1 MTSTVSF
8 KDKLKQIF
16 SVILWDLK
24 GCKASLMV
32 YTILASVFTVII
44 FTLVF
49 VLTADQTSFSPLFST
64 ESSPK
69 ISLSEKMQVFQVI
82 SSAIIGFLTLIFAII
97 YTVQIF
103 SYMHNKRKV
112 DFYGS
117 LPISRARLFLAKY
130 GAAYLFSIIP
140 MLVFM
145 GIIAIASVCTGTLL
159 LPQVTNMYV
168 NFIVGTLACISAY
181 GFLSACCGTTFNTVI
196 MFIAVCACYPL
207 SMVFVRAY
215 IDAFF
220 TGSYTGNFSD
230 SFITN
235 ALNPIS
241 AYFGNNLIYWIIF
254 SVVCIALGTLL
265 IMKRRSERAQTSFA
279 YYIPCHIIKVIVSF
293 LAGMFLGTMFGA
305 INVFGNGVGGF
316 VFGFILAS
324 APTFLIVHMIFY
336 KGLKQIVRTIPI
348 YAGLAVVVIVGV
360 VLINLDVF
368 GYNTYVPKSEDVK
381 SAGLICSEYS
391 TVGKNI
397 SKYYT
402 KSAGDFTDEA
412 DIKSIINVH
421 NEILTK
427 KKTNTTSKAKF
438 SSVWGSMLYNT
449 LREYASD
456 EIITVAYKLNSG
468 RTVTRYYSKNLLEM
482 AATFDYEPIDYTDDT
497 YDVDYGYSSSGF
509 TQIYTA
515 AKPVLSSKPYIMKY
529 SGVANAGLNEDFQ
542 VSSVTVH
549 ALTKTYSED
558 SVYSSTIENYG
569 EYSYDE
575 KEKDPKEIAE
585 KNSIMNDIN
594 AAFKKDLEADTA
606 YLNGVLYDPFAL
618 LYNDDIFYDSSNDE
632 DSVYSFDSLKYIRE
646 KYSKDYVCKIQL
658 TYTNYDPE
666 KAKKFIFGT
675 NSTEEYEYYFVPKS
689 YTNTIEVL
697 KKYGLLKAD
706 YTLNKN
712 SEYFN
717 VPEYGDYDTVYER

>member
-24 GCKASLMV
+24 GCKGSLMV

-82 SSAIIGFLTLIFAII
+82 SSTVIGFLTLIFAII

-145 GIIAIASVCTGTLL
+145 GIIAIASICTGTLL

-220 TGSYTGNFSD
+220 TGAYTQTFSK

-254 SVVCIALGTLL
+254 SIACVAFGTLL

-293 LAGMFLGTMFGA
+293 LTGMFLGTMFGS

-360 VLINLDVF
+360 ALINLDVF

-381 SAGLICSEYS
+381 SAGIILTQHYYPKDKNFSRVMSKSAEDFTSSSDIDSIVKIHNNIINSKS
-391 TVGKNI
+391 TKLKSVGK
-397 SKYYT
+397 
-402 KSAGDFTDEA
+402 F
-412 DIKSIINVH
+412 
-421 NEILTK
+421 
-427 KKTNTTSKAKF
+427 KT
-438 SSVWGSMLYNT
+438 VWGFMLYNAFDD
-449 LREYASD
+449 LSYDDVYA
-456 EIITVAYKLNSG
+456 ITYKLNNG
-468 RTVTRYYSKNLLEM
+468 RKVNRFYSASMISLVNSMNTVYSDEYYYDDYGSFDTDGINKIANPLISSKTYVTKYSALMNSKANSELGAKYAEVTAM
-482 AATFDYEPIDYTDDT
+482 VKGSDYASESCINGQKSYFSNSEDEDYESNKVI
-497 YDVDYGYSSSGF
+497 
-509 TQIYTA
+509 
-515 AKPVLSSKPYIMKY
+515 
-529 SGVANAGLNEDFQ
+529 LNELNE
-542 VSSVTVH
+542 
-549 ALTKTYSED
+549 AL
-558 SVYSSTIENYG
+558 
-569 EYSYDE
+569 
-575 KEKDPKEIAE
+575 
-585 KNSIMNDIN
+585 
-594 AAFKKDLEADTA
+594 KKDFEADDR
-606 YLNGVLYDPFAL
+606 YLNGVLYDPFGIIVDNS
-618 LYNDDIFYDSSNDE
+618 YNYEYYDGYSYSSSEEISPGEEIGSLPQIKQQFSND
-632 DSVYSFDSLKYIRE
+632 F
-646 KYSKDYVCKIQL
+646 VCKLKIEYKLGEKGFFDLTHSQCEYYYIPK
-658 TYTNYDPE
+658 TYTN
-666 KAKKFIFGT
+666 T
-675 NSTEEYEYYFVPKS
+675 L
-689 YTNTIEVL
+689 EVL
-697 KKYGLLKAD
+697 KKYGLINSD
-706 YTLNKN
+706 YTINKN
-712 SEYFN
+712 SQFYNSYNYEY
-717 VPEYGDYDTVYER
+717 

>member
-24 GCKASLMV
+24 GCKGSLMV

-49 VLTADQTSFSPLFST
+49 VLTADQTSFSSLFST
-64 ESSPK
+64 ESSQK

-82 SSAIIGFLTLIFAII
+82 SSAVIGFLTLIFAII

-130 GAAYLFSIIP
+130 GAAYLFSIVP

-145 GIIAIASVCTGTLL
+145 GIIAIASICTGTLL

-220 TGSYTGNFSD
+220 TGAYTQTFSK

-254 SVVCIALGTLL
+254 SIACVAFGTLL

-293 LAGMFLGTMFGA
+293 LTGMFLGTMFGSL
-305 INVFGNGVGGF
+305 NVFGNGVGGF

-360 VLINLDVF
+360 ALINLDVF

-381 SAGLICSEYS
+381 SAGIILTQHYYPKDKNFSRVMSKSAEDFTSSSDIDSIVKIHNNIINSKS
-391 TVGKNI
+391 TKLKSVGK
-397 SKYYT
+397 
-402 KSAGDFTDEA
+402 F
-412 DIKSIINVH
+412 
-421 NEILTK
+421 
-427 KKTNTTSKAKF
+427 KT
-438 SSVWGSMLYNT
+438 VWGFMLYNAFDD
-449 LREYASD
+449 LSYDDVYA
-456 EIITVAYKLNSG
+456 ITYKLNNG
-468 RTVTRYYSKNLLEM
+468 RKVNRFYSASMISLVNSMNTVYSD
-482 AATFDYEPIDYTDDT
+482 DY
-497 YDVDYGYSSSGF
+497 DYGYGYGSLDTDG
-509 TQIYTA
+509 INKIA
-515 AKPVLSSKPYIMKY
+515 NPLISSKTYVTKY
-529 SGVANAGLNEDFQ
+529 SALMNSKANSELGAKYAVVTAMVKGSDYAAESCINGKKSYFSNSEDEDYESNKVILNELNE
-542 VSSVTVH
+542 
-549 ALTKTYSED
+549 AL
-558 SVYSSTIENYG
+558 
-569 EYSYDE
+569 
-575 KEKDPKEIAE
+575 
-585 KNSIMNDIN
+585 
-594 AAFKKDLEADTA
+594 KKDFEADDR
-606 YLNGVLYDPFAL
+606 YLNGVLYDPFGIIVDNS
-618 LYNDDIFYDSSNDE
+618 YNYEYYDGYSYSSSEEISPSEEIGSLPQIKQQFSND
-632 DSVYSFDSLKYIRE
+632 F
-646 KYSKDYVCKIQL
+646 VCKLKIEYKLGEKGFFDLTHSQCEYYYIPK
-658 TYTNYDPE
+658 TYTN
-666 KAKKFIFGT
+666 T
-675 NSTEEYEYYFVPKS
+675 L
-689 YTNTIEVL
+689 EVL
-697 KKYGLLKAD
+697 KKYGLINSD
-706 YTLNKN
+706 YTINKN
-712 SEYFN
+712 SQFYNSYNYEY
-717 VPEYGDYDTVYER
+717 

>member
-24 GCKASLMV
+24 GCKGSLMV

-49 VLTADQTSFSPLFST
+49 VLTADQTSFSSLFST
-64 ESSPK
+64 ESSQK

-82 SSAIIGFLTLIFAII
+82 SSAVIGFLTLIFAII

-130 GAAYLFSIIP
+130 GAAYLFSIVP

-145 GIIAIASVCTGTLL
+145 GIIAIASICTGTLL

-220 TGSYTGNFSD
+220 TGAYTQTFSK

-241 AYFGNNLIYWIIF
+241 AYFGNNLIYWLVF
-254 SVVCIALGTLL
+254 SAACIAFGTLL

-293 LAGMFLGTMFGA
+293 LTGMFLGTMFGS

-360 VLINLDVF
+360 ALINLDVF

-381 SAGLICSEYS
+381 SAGIILTQHYYPKDKNFSRVMSKSAEDFTSSSDIDSIVKIHNNIINSKS
-391 TVGKNI
+391 TKLKSVGK
-397 SKYYT
+397 
-402 KSAGDFTDEA
+402 F
-412 DIKSIINVH
+412 
-421 NEILTK
+421 
-427 KKTNTTSKAKF
+427 KT
-438 SSVWGSMLYNT
+438 VWGFMLYNAFDD
-449 LREYASD
+449 LSYDDVYA
-456 EIITVAYKLNSG
+456 ITYKLNNG
-468 RTVTRYYSKNLLEM
+468 RKVNRFYSASMISLVNSMNTVYSDEYYYDDYGSFDTDGINKIANPLISSKTYVTKYSALMNSKANSELGAKYAEVTAM
-482 AATFDYEPIDYTDDT
+482 VKGSDYASESCINGQKSYFSNSEDEDYESNKVI
-497 YDVDYGYSSSGF
+497 
-509 TQIYTA
+509 
-515 AKPVLSSKPYIMKY
+515 
-529 SGVANAGLNEDFQ
+529 LNELNE
-542 VSSVTVH
+542 
-549 ALTKTYSED
+549 AL
-558 SVYSSTIENYG
+558 
-569 EYSYDE
+569 
-575 KEKDPKEIAE
+575 
-585 KNSIMNDIN
+585 
-594 AAFKKDLEADTA
+594 KKDFEADDR
-606 YLNGVLYDPFAL
+606 YLNGVLYDPFGIIVDNS
-618 LYNDDIFYDSSNDE
+618 YNYEYYDGYSYSSSEEISPSEEIGSLPQIKQQFSND
-632 DSVYSFDSLKYIRE
+632 F
-646 KYSKDYVCKIQL
+646 VCKLKIEYKLGEKGFFDLTHSQCEYYYIPK
-658 TYTNYDPE
+658 TYTN
-666 KAKKFIFGT
+666 T
-675 NSTEEYEYYFVPKS
+675 L
-689 YTNTIEVL
+689 EVL
-697 KKYGLLKAD
+697 KKYGLINSD
-706 YTLNKN
+706 YTINKN
-712 SEYFN
+712 SQFYNSYNYEY
-717 VPEYGDYDTVYER
+717 

>member
-24 GCKASLMV
+24 GCKGSLMV

-49 VLTADQTSFSPLFST
+49 VLTADQTSFSSLFST
-64 ESSPK
+64 ESSSK

-82 SSAIIGFLTLIFAII
+82 SSAVIGFLTLIFAII

-130 GAAYLFSIIP
+130 GAAYLFSIVP

-145 GIIAIASVCTGTLL
+145 GIIAIASICTGTLL

-220 TGSYTGNFSD
+220 TGAYTQTFSK

-241 AYFGNNLIYWIIF
+241 AYFGNNLIYWLVF
-254 SVVCIALGTLL
+254 SAACIAFGTLL

-293 LAGMFLGTMFGA
+293 LTGMFLGTMFGSL
-305 INVFGNGVGGF
+305 NVFGNGVGGF

-360 VLINLDVF
+360 ALINLDVF

-381 SAGLICSEYS
+381 SAGIILTQHYYPKDKNFSRVMSKSAEDFTSSSDIDSIVKIHNNIINSKS
-391 TVGKNI
+391 TKLKSVGK
-397 SKYYT
+397 
-402 KSAGDFTDEA
+402 F
-412 DIKSIINVH
+412 
-421 NEILTK
+421 
-427 KKTNTTSKAKF
+427 KT
-438 SSVWGSMLYNT
+438 VWGFMLYNAFDD
-449 LREYASD
+449 LSYDDVYA
-456 EIITVAYKLNSG
+456 ITYKLNNG
-468 RTVTRYYSKNLLEM
+468 RKVNRFYSASMISLVNSMNTVYSDDYYDDYDLDTDGINKIANPLISSKTYVTKYSALMNSKANSELGAKYAEVTAM
-482 AATFDYEPIDYTDDT
+482 VKGSDYAAESCINGKKSYFSNSEDEDYESNKVI
-497 YDVDYGYSSSGF
+497 
-509 TQIYTA
+509 
-515 AKPVLSSKPYIMKY
+515 
-529 SGVANAGLNEDFQ
+529 LNELNE
-542 VSSVTVH
+542 
-549 ALTKTYSED
+549 AL
-558 SVYSSTIENYG
+558 
-569 EYSYDE
+569 
-575 KEKDPKEIAE
+575 
-585 KNSIMNDIN
+585 
-594 AAFKKDLEADTA
+594 KKDFEADDR
-606 YLNGVLYDPFAL
+606 YLNGVLYDPFGIIVDNS
-618 LYNDDIFYDSSNDE
+618 YKYEYYDGYSYSSSEEISPSEEIGSLPQIKQQFSND
-632 DSVYSFDSLKYIRE
+632 F
-646 KYSKDYVCKIQL
+646 VCKLKIEYKLGEKGFFDLTHSQCEYYYIPK
-658 TYTNYDPE
+658 TYTN
-666 KAKKFIFGT
+666 T
-675 NSTEEYEYYFVPKS
+675 L
-689 YTNTIEVL
+689 EVL
-697 KKYGLLKAD
+697 KKYGLINSD
-706 YTLNKN
+706 YTINKN
-712 SEYFN
+712 SQFYNSYNYEY
-717 VPEYGDYDTVYER
+717 

>member
-24 GCKASLMV
+24 GCKGSLMV

-82 SSAIIGFLTLIFAII
+82 SSTVIGFLTLIFAII

-145 GIIAIASVCTGTLL
+145 GIIAIASICTGTLL

-220 TGSYTGNFSD
+220 TGAYTQTFSK

-241 AYFGNNLIYWIIF
+241 AYFGNNLIYWLVF
-254 SVVCIALGTLL
+254 SAACIAFGTLL

-293 LAGMFLGTMFGA
+293 LTGMFLGTMFGSL
-305 INVFGNGVGGF
+305 NVFGNGVGGF

-360 VLINLDVF
+360 ALINLDVF

-381 SAGLICSEYS
+381 SAGIILTQHYYPKDKNFSRVMSKSAEDFTSSSDIDSIVKIHNNIINSKS
-391 TVGKNI
+391 TKLKSVGK
-397 SKYYT
+397 
-402 KSAGDFTDEA
+402 F
-412 DIKSIINVH
+412 
-421 NEILTK
+421 
-427 KKTNTTSKAKF
+427 KT
-438 SSVWGSMLYNT
+438 VWGFMLYNAFDD
-449 LREYASD
+449 LSYDDVYA
-456 EIITVAYKLNSG
+456 ITYKLNNG
-468 RTVTRYYSKNLLEM
+468 RKVNRFYSASMISLVNSMNTVYSDEYYYDDYGSFDTDGINKIANPLISSKTYVTKYSALMNSKANSELGAKYAEVTAM
-482 AATFDYEPIDYTDDT
+482 VKGSDYAAESCINGQKSYFSNSEDEDYESNKVI
-497 YDVDYGYSSSGF
+497 
-509 TQIYTA
+509 
-515 AKPVLSSKPYIMKY
+515 
-529 SGVANAGLNEDFQ
+529 LNELNE
-542 VSSVTVH
+542 
-549 ALTKTYSED
+549 AL
-558 SVYSSTIENYG
+558 
-569 EYSYDE
+569 
-575 KEKDPKEIAE
+575 
-585 KNSIMNDIN
+585 
-594 AAFKKDLEADTA
+594 KKDFEADDR
-606 YLNGVLYDPFAL
+606 YLNGVLYDPFGIIVDNS
-618 LYNDDIFYDSSNDE
+618 YNYEYYDGYSYSSSEEISPSEEIGSLPQIKQQFSND
-632 DSVYSFDSLKYIRE
+632 F
-646 KYSKDYVCKIQL
+646 VCKLKIEYKLGEKGFFDLTHSQCEYYYIPK
-658 TYTNYDPE
+658 TYTN
-666 KAKKFIFGT
+666 T
-675 NSTEEYEYYFVPKS
+675 L
-689 YTNTIEVL
+689 EVL
-697 KKYGLLKAD
+697 KKYGLINSD
-706 YTLNKN
+706 YTINKN
-712 SEYFN
+712 SQFYNSYNYEY
-717 VPEYGDYDTVYER
+717 

>member
-24 GCKASLMV
+24 GCKGSLMV

-49 VLTADQTSFSPLFST
+49 VLTADQTSFSSLFST

-130 GAAYLFSIIP
+130 GAAYLFSIVP

-145 GIIAIASVCTGTLL
+145 GIIAIASICTGTLL

-220 TGSYTGNFSD
+220 TGAYTQTFSK

-241 AYFGNNLIYWIIF
+241 AYFGNNLIYWLVF
-254 SVVCIALGTLL
+254 SAACIAFGTLL

-293 LAGMFLGTMFGA
+293 LTGMFLGTMFGSL
-305 INVFGNGVGGF
+305 NVFGNGVGGF

-360 VLINLDVF
+360 ALINLDVF

-381 SAGLICSEYS
+381 SAGIILTQHYYPKDKNFSRVMSKSAEDFTSSSDIDSIVKIHNNIINSKS
-391 TVGKNI
+391 TKLKSVGK
-397 SKYYT
+397 
-402 KSAGDFTDEA
+402 F
-412 DIKSIINVH
+412 
-421 NEILTK
+421 
-427 KKTNTTSKAKF
+427 KT
-438 SSVWGSMLYNT
+438 VWGFMLYNAFDD
-449 LREYASD
+449 LSYDDVYA
-456 EIITVAYKLNSG
+456 ITYKLNNG
-468 RTVTRYYSKNLLEM
+468 RKVNRFYSASMISLVNSMNTVYSD
-482 AATFDYEPIDYTDDT
+482 DYDD
-497 YDVDYGYSSSGF
+497 DYGYGSLDTDG
-509 TQIYTA
+509 INKIA
-515 AKPVLSSKPYIMKY
+515 NPLISSKTYVTKY
-529 SGVANAGLNEDFQ
+529 SALMNSKANSELGAKYAEVTAMVKGSDYAAESCINGQKSYFSNSEDEDYELNKVILNELNE
-542 VSSVTVH
+542 
-549 ALTKTYSED
+549 AL
-558 SVYSSTIENYG
+558 
-569 EYSYDE
+569 
-575 KEKDPKEIAE
+575 
-585 KNSIMNDIN
+585 
-594 AAFKKDLEADTA
+594 KKDFEADDR
-606 YLNGVLYDPFAL
+606 YLNGVLYDPFGIIVDNS
-618 LYNDDIFYDSSNDE
+618 YKYEYYDGYSYSSSEEISPSEEIGSLPQIKQQFSND
-632 DSVYSFDSLKYIRE
+632 F
-646 KYSKDYVCKIQL
+646 VCKLKIEYKLGEKGFFDLTHSQCEYYYIPK
-658 TYTNYDPE
+658 TYTN
-666 KAKKFIFGT
+666 T
-675 NSTEEYEYYFVPKS
+675 L
-689 YTNTIEVL
+689 EVL
-697 KKYGLLKAD
+697 KKYGLINSD
-706 YTLNKN
+706 YTINKN
-712 SEYFN
+712 SQFYNSYNYEY
-717 VPEYGDYDTVYER
+717 

>member
-24 GCKASLMV
+24 GCKGSLMV

-49 VLTADQTSFSPLFST
+49 VLTADQTSFSSLFST
-64 ESSPK
+64 ESSQK

-82 SSAIIGFLTLIFAII
+82 SSAVIGFLTLIFAII

-130 GAAYLFSIIP
+130 GAAYLFSIVP

-145 GIIAIASVCTGTLL
+145 GIIAIASICTGTLL

-220 TGSYTGNFSD
+220 TGAYTQTFSK

-241 AYFGNNLIYWIIF
+241 AYFGNNLIYWLVF
-254 SVVCIALGTLL
+254 SAACIAFGTLL

-293 LAGMFLGTMFGA
+293 LTGMFLGTMFGSL
-305 INVFGNGVGGF
+305 NVFGNGVGGF

-360 VLINLDVF
+360 ALINLDVF

-381 SAGLICSEYS
+381 SAGIILTQHYYPKDKNFSRVMSKSAEDFTSSSDIDSIVKIHNNIINSKS
-391 TVGKNI
+391 TKLKSVGK
-397 SKYYT
+397 
-402 KSAGDFTDEA
+402 F
-412 DIKSIINVH
+412 
-421 NEILTK
+421 
-427 KKTNTTSKAKF
+427 KT
-438 SSVWGSMLYNT
+438 VWGFMLYNAFDD
-449 LREYASD
+449 LSYDDVYA
-456 EIITVAYKLNSG
+456 ITYKLNNG
-468 RTVTRYYSKNLLEM
+468 RKVNRFYSASMISLVNSMNTVYSDEYYYDDYGSFDTDGINKIANPLISSKTYVTKYSALMNSKANSELGAKYAEVTAM
-482 AATFDYEPIDYTDDT
+482 VKGSDYASESCINGQKSYFSNSEDEDYESNKVI
-497 YDVDYGYSSSGF
+497 
-509 TQIYTA
+509 
-515 AKPVLSSKPYIMKY
+515 
-529 SGVANAGLNEDFQ
+529 LNELNE
-542 VSSVTVH
+542 
-549 ALTKTYSED
+549 AL
-558 SVYSSTIENYG
+558 
-569 EYSYDE
+569 
-575 KEKDPKEIAE
+575 
-585 KNSIMNDIN
+585 
-594 AAFKKDLEADTA
+594 KKDFEADDR
-606 YLNGVLYDPFAL
+606 YLNGVLYDPFGIIVDNS
-618 LYNDDIFYDSSNDE
+618 YNYEYYDGYSYSSSEEISPGEEIGSLPQIKQQFSND
-632 DSVYSFDSLKYIRE
+632 F
-646 KYSKDYVCKIQL
+646 VCKLKIEYKLGEKGFFDLTHSQCEYYYIPK
-658 TYTNYDPE
+658 TYTN
-666 KAKKFIFGT
+666 T
-675 NSTEEYEYYFVPKS
+675 L
-689 YTNTIEVL
+689 EVL
-697 KKYGLLKAD
+697 KKYGLINSD
-706 YTLNKN
+706 YTINKN
-712 SEYFN
+712 SQFYNSYNYEY
-717 VPEYGDYDTVYER
+717 

>member
-24 GCKASLMV
+24 GCKGSLMV

-49 VLTADQTSFSPLFST
+49 VLTADQTSFSSLFST
-64 ESSPK
+64 ESSQK

-82 SSAIIGFLTLIFAII
+82 SSAVIGFLTLIFAII

-130 GAAYLFSIIP
+130 GAAYLFSIVP

-145 GIIAIASVCTGTLL
+145 GIIAIASICTGTLL

-220 TGSYTGNFSD
+220 TGAYTQTFSK

-254 SVVCIALGTLL
+254 SIACVAFGTLL

-293 LAGMFLGTMFGA
+293 LTGMFLGTMFGSL
-305 INVFGNGVGGF
+305 NVFGNGVGGF

-360 VLINLDVF
+360 ALINLDVF

-381 SAGLICSEYS
+381 SAGIILTQHYYPKDKNFSRVMSKSAEDFTSSSDIDSIVKIHNNIINSKS
-391 TVGKNI
+391 TKLKSVGK
-397 SKYYT
+397 
-402 KSAGDFTDEA
+402 F
-412 DIKSIINVH
+412 
-421 NEILTK
+421 
-427 KKTNTTSKAKF
+427 KT
-438 SSVWGSMLYNT
+438 VWGFMLYNAFDD
-449 LREYASD
+449 LSYDDVYA
-456 EIITVAYKLNSG
+456 ITYKLNNG
-468 RTVTRYYSKNLLEM
+468 RKVNRFYSASMISLVNSMNTVYSDEYYYDDYGSFDTDGINKIANPLISSKTYVTKYSALMNSKANSELGAKYAEVTAM
-482 AATFDYEPIDYTDDT
+482 VKGSDYASESCINGQKSYFSNSEDEDYESNKVI
-497 YDVDYGYSSSGF
+497 
-509 TQIYTA
+509 
-515 AKPVLSSKPYIMKY
+515 
-529 SGVANAGLNEDFQ
+529 LNELNE
-542 VSSVTVH
+542 
-549 ALTKTYSED
+549 AL
-558 SVYSSTIENYG
+558 
-569 EYSYDE
+569 
-575 KEKDPKEIAE
+575 
-585 KNSIMNDIN
+585 
-594 AAFKKDLEADTA
+594 KKDFEADDR
-606 YLNGVLYDPFAL
+606 YLNGVLYDPFGIIVDNS
-618 LYNDDIFYDSSNDE
+618 YNYEYYDGYSYSSSEEISPSEEIGSLPQIKQQFSND
-632 DSVYSFDSLKYIRE
+632 F
-646 KYSKDYVCKIQL
+646 VCKLKIEYKLGEKGFFDLTHSQCEYYYIPK
-658 TYTNYDPE
+658 TYTN
-666 KAKKFIFGT
+666 T
-675 NSTEEYEYYFVPKS
+675 L
-689 YTNTIEVL
+689 EVL
-697 KKYGLLKAD
+697 KKYGLINSD
-706 YTLNKN
+706 YTINKN
-712 SEYFN
+712 SQFYNSYNYEY
-717 VPEYGDYDTVYER
+717 

>member
-24 GCKASLMV
+24 GCKGSLMV

-49 VLTADQTSFSPLFST
+49 VLTADQTSFSSLFST
-64 ESSPK
+64 ESSQK

-82 SSAIIGFLTLIFAII
+82 SSAVIGFLTLIFAII

-145 GIIAIASVCTGTLL
+145 GIIAIASICTGTLL

-220 TGSYTGNFSD
+220 TGAYTQTFSK

-241 AYFGNNLIYWIIF
+241 AYFGNNLIYWLVF
-254 SVVCIALGTLL
+254 SAACIAFGTLL

-293 LAGMFLGTMFGA
+293 LTGMFLGTMFGSL
-305 INVFGNGVGGF
+305 NVFGNGVGGF

-360 VLINLDVF
+360 ALINLDVF

-381 SAGLICSEYS
+381 SAGIILTQHYYPKDKNFSRVMSKSAEDFTSSSDIDSIVKIHNNIINSKS
-391 TVGKNI
+391 TKLKSVGK
-397 SKYYT
+397 
-402 KSAGDFTDEA
+402 F
-412 DIKSIINVH
+412 
-421 NEILTK
+421 
-427 KKTNTTSKAKF
+427 KT
-438 SSVWGSMLYNT
+438 VWGFMLYNAFDD
-449 LREYASD
+449 LSYDDVYAITYKLSNGRKVNRFYSASMISLVNSMNTVYSD
-456 EIITVAYKLNSG
+456 EYYYDDYGSFDTDGINKIANPLISSKTYVTKYSALMNSKANSELG
-468 RTVTRYYSKNLLEM
+468 AKYAEVTAMVKGSDY
-482 AATFDYEPIDYTDDT
+482 AAESCINGQKSYFSNSEDEDYESNKVI
-497 YDVDYGYSSSGF
+497 
-509 TQIYTA
+509 
-515 AKPVLSSKPYIMKY
+515 
-529 SGVANAGLNEDFQ
+529 LNELNE
-542 VSSVTVH
+542 
-549 ALTKTYSED
+549 AL
-558 SVYSSTIENYG
+558 
-569 EYSYDE
+569 
-575 KEKDPKEIAE
+575 
-585 KNSIMNDIN
+585 
-594 AAFKKDLEADTA
+594 KKDFEADDR
-606 YLNGVLYDPFAL
+606 YLNGVLYDPFGIIVDNS
-618 LYNDDIFYDSSNDE
+618 YKYEYYDGYSYSSSEEISPSEEIGSLPQIKQQFSND
-632 DSVYSFDSLKYIRE
+632 F
-646 KYSKDYVCKIQL
+646 VCKLKIEYKLGEKGFFDLTHSQCEYYYIPK
-658 TYTNYDPE
+658 TYTN
-666 KAKKFIFGT
+666 T
-675 NSTEEYEYYFVPKS
+675 L
-689 YTNTIEVL
+689 EVL
-697 KKYGLLKAD
+697 KKYGLINSD
-706 YTLNKN
+706 YTINKN
-712 SEYFN
+712 SQFYNSYNYEY
-717 VPEYGDYDTVYER
+717 

>member
-24 GCKASLMV
+24 GCKGSLMV

-49 VLTADQTSFSPLFST
+49 VLTADQTSFSSLFST

-82 SSAIIGFLTLIFAII
+82 SSAVIGFLTLIFAII

-145 GIIAIASVCTGTLL
+145 GIIAIASICTGTLL

-220 TGSYTGNFSD
+220 TGAYTQTFSK

-241 AYFGNNLIYWIIF
+241 AYFGNNLIYWLVF
-254 SVVCIALGTLL
+254 SAACIAFGTLL

-293 LAGMFLGTMFGA
+293 LTGMFLGTMFGSL
-305 INVFGNGVGGF
+305 NVFGNGVGGF

-360 VLINLDVF
+360 ALINLDVF

-381 SAGLICSEYS
+381 SAGIILTQHYYPKDKNFSRVMSKSAEDFTSSSDIDSIVKIHNNIINSKS
-391 TVGKNI
+391 TKLKSVGK
-397 SKYYT
+397 
-402 KSAGDFTDEA
+402 F
-412 DIKSIINVH
+412 
-421 NEILTK
+421 
-427 KKTNTTSKAKF
+427 KT
-438 SSVWGSMLYNT
+438 VWGFMLYNAFDD
-449 LREYASD
+449 LSYDDVYA
-456 EIITVAYKLNSG
+456 ITYKLNNG
-468 RTVTRYYSKNLLEM
+468 RKVNRFYSASMISLVNSMNTVYSDEYYYDDYGSFDTDGINKIANPLISSKTYVTKYSALMNSKANSELGAKYAEVTAM
-482 AATFDYEPIDYTDDT
+482 VKGSDYAAESCINGQKSYFSNSEDEDYESNKVI
-497 YDVDYGYSSSGF
+497 
-509 TQIYTA
+509 
-515 AKPVLSSKPYIMKY
+515 
-529 SGVANAGLNEDFQ
+529 LNELNE
-542 VSSVTVH
+542 
-549 ALTKTYSED
+549 AL
-558 SVYSSTIENYG
+558 
-569 EYSYDE
+569 
-575 KEKDPKEIAE
+575 
-585 KNSIMNDIN
+585 
-594 AAFKKDLEADTA
+594 KKDFEADDR
-606 YLNGVLYDPFAL
+606 YLNGVLYDPFGIIVDNS
-618 LYNDDIFYDSSNDE
+618 YNYEYYDGYSYSSSEEISPSEEIGSLPQIKQQFSND
-632 DSVYSFDSLKYIRE
+632 F
-646 KYSKDYVCKIQL
+646 VCKLKIEYKLGEKGFFDLTHSQCEYYYIPK
-658 TYTNYDPE
+658 TYTN
-666 KAKKFIFGT
+666 T
-675 NSTEEYEYYFVPKS
+675 L
-689 YTNTIEVL
+689 EVL
-697 KKYGLLKAD
+697 KKYGLINSD
-706 YTLNKN
+706 YTINKN
-712 SEYFN
+712 SQFYNSYNYEY
-717 VPEYGDYDTVYER
+717 

>member
-24 GCKASLMV
+24 GCKGSLMV

-49 VLTADQTSFSPLFST
+49 VLTADQTSFSSLFST
-64 ESSPK
+64 ESSQK

-82 SSAIIGFLTLIFAII
+82 SSAVIGFLTLIFAII

-145 GIIAIASVCTGTLL
+145 GIIAIASICTGTLL

-220 TGSYTGNFSD
+220 TGAYTQTFSK

-241 AYFGNNLIYWIIF
+241 AYFGNNLIYWLVF
-254 SVVCIALGTLL
+254 SAACIAFGTLL

-293 LAGMFLGTMFGA
+293 LTGMFLGTMFGSL
-305 INVFGNGVGGF
+305 NVFGNGVGGF

-360 VLINLDVF
+360 ALINLDVF

-381 SAGLICSEYS
+381 SAGIILTQHYYPKDKNFSRVMSKSAEDFTSSSDIDSIVKIHNNIINSKS
-391 TVGKNI
+391 TKLKSVGK
-397 SKYYT
+397 
-402 KSAGDFTDEA
+402 F
-412 DIKSIINVH
+412 
-421 NEILTK
+421 
-427 KKTNTTSKAKF
+427 KT
-438 SSVWGSMLYNT
+438 VWGFMLYNAFDD
-449 LREYASD
+449 LSYDDVYA
-456 EIITVAYKLNSG
+456 ITYKLNNG
-468 RTVTRYYSKNLLEM
+468 RKVNRFYSASMISLVNSMNTVYSDEYYYDDYGSFDTDGINKIANPLISSKTYVTKYSALMNSKANSELGAKYAEVTAM
-482 AATFDYEPIDYTDDT
+482 VKGSDYGAESCINGQKSYFSNSEDEDYESNKVI
-497 YDVDYGYSSSGF
+497 
-509 TQIYTA
+509 
-515 AKPVLSSKPYIMKY
+515 
-529 SGVANAGLNEDFQ
+529 LNELNE
-542 VSSVTVH
+542 
-549 ALTKTYSED
+549 AL
-558 SVYSSTIENYG
+558 
-569 EYSYDE
+569 
-575 KEKDPKEIAE
+575 
-585 KNSIMNDIN
+585 
-594 AAFKKDLEADTA
+594 KKDFEADDR
-606 YLNGVLYDPFAL
+606 YLNGVLYDPFGIIVDNS
-618 LYNDDIFYDSSNDE
+618 YNYEYYDGYSYSSSEEISPSEEIGSLPQIKQQFSND
-632 DSVYSFDSLKYIRE
+632 F
-646 KYSKDYVCKIQL
+646 VCKLKIEYKLGEKGFFDLTHSQCEYYYIPK
-658 TYTNYDPE
+658 TYTN
-666 KAKKFIFGT
+666 T
-675 NSTEEYEYYFVPKS
+675 L
-689 YTNTIEVL
+689 EVL
-697 KKYGLLKAD
+697 KKYGLINSD
-706 YTLNKN
+706 YTINKN
-712 SEYFN
+712 SQFYNSYNYEY
-717 VPEYGDYDTVYER
+717 